1 MNTHGKAEPGD
12 LEGKDARS
20 GSMGREVSIRS
31 RPEAFLDL
39 IRQEGRGNLKIY
51 LGFAPGVGKTYRMLQ
66 EAHALKTKGVDVVI
80 GVIDTHGREDTARL
94 MIGLEQ
100 IPLRKVDYK
109 GLPLLDLD
117 MDAVLHRQPE
127 LVLVDELAHE
137 NAPGGHH
144 ERRWQDVEELLD
156 KGINVLTTLNVQHVE
171 GLNDSIWRIT
181 GVRVRETVPDRIL
194 TLADEIVDVDLPV
207 DDLLIRLNE
216 GKIYPLERLAAA
228 LQNFFQNHTL
238 TALREFSLREVAKSV
253 WSKSARQAA
262 TRSVDSQIE
271 TPKERVL
278 VALSPTS
285 PNSRSVLRKGA
296 RLAGELNTDWVVVFV
311 DSPEDNE
318 ESRTVGETQ
327 ILNDNL
333 DMARK
338 LGAEV
343 VRLEGKTVA
352 ETILEYARRNRIGR
366 IVVGRTPHTWL
377 EHFLHVDVAENILR
391 NAGPIDVYVVNFER
405 PTRLFKV

>member
-1 MNTHGKAEPGD
+1 MA
-12 LEGKDARS
+12 
-20 GSMGREVSIRS
+20 REVNIRPK
-31 RPEAFLDL
+31 PEAFLEL

-66 EAHALKTKGVDVVI
+66 EAHDLKKKGVDVVI

-117 MDAVLHRQPE
+117 MDVVLHRRPE

-156 KGINVLTTLNVQHVE
+156 KGINVMSTLNVQHVE
-171 GLNDSIWRIT
+171 SLNDNIWRIT

-194 TLADEIVDVDLPV
+194 SLADEIVDVDLPV
-207 DDLLIRLNE
+207 DDLLTRLNE
-216 GKIYPLERLAAA
+216 GKIYPLERLAVA
-228 LQNFFQNHTL
+228 LQNFFKTQSL

-262 TRSVDSQIE
+262 IQSIESQAE

-285 PNSRSVLRKGA
+285 PNSRSLLRKGA

-311 DSPEDNE
+311 DSPDDNE

-327 ILNDNL
+327 LLNDNL

-343 VRLEGKTVA
+343 VRLEGKAVA
-352 ETILEYARRNRIGR
+352 EAILEYARRNRIGR
-366 IVVGRTPHTWL
+366 IVVGRVPHTWL
-377 EHFLHVDVAENILR
+377 EHLLHHDVSESILR
-391 NAGPIDVYVVNFER
+391 EAGPIDVYVVNFER
-405 PTRLFKV
+405 LTRLF